1 MSLYKTHLAG
11 GVFAFVIYLAVLA
24 VFFSYKPTYSTLIW
38 FGLCILGSIWPD
50 IDTNSTAQKLFYG
63 FFLVLDFIFLI
74 AGQYKKAA
82 ILGFFALLPIIGKHR
97 GWTHSISAA
106 FIIPSPLIVLPVV
119 KPDLNVGGLEYYI
132 PVVIGYLSHLV
143 LDKEFKLI

>member
-1 MSLYKTHLAG
+1 MSLYKGHLAG
-11 GVFAFVIYLAVLA
+11 GVFAFVIYLVVLA
-24 VFFSYKPTYSTLIW
+24 VFFSYKPTFETLIW

-50 IDTNSTAQKLFYG
+50 IDTSSTAQKLFYG
-63 FFLVLDFIFLI
+63 FFLVLDVIFLI

-106 FIIPSPLIVLPVV
+106 FIIPSPLIVLPVI
-119 KPDLNVGGLEYYI
+119 KPELNAGGLEYYV

-143 LDKEFKLI
+143 LDREFKLF